1 MSLCILNSKPPCL
14 LVRTLI
20 RQKCLF
26 PLFGTFVAT
35 TLDIM
40 LAQAPTCTV
49 HYREVSSSFSEANPR
64 GIPAVLLTDS
74 HAHVNARHFSRDRD
88 AVLQRARERQ
98 VGRIICP
105 GTDIPTS
112 ESAVALAHEQPGVI
126 YAGAGVHPHDTAGFS
141 DETLVQVR
149 QLAADPSV
157 VAIGEIGLD
166 FFRNLSPA
174 DDQRHAFAAQ
184 VALAR
189 ELDLP
194 IIVHNRDAHAD
205 IMAELKQYGTVRG
218 VWHCFIGDRVMAE
231 EGLALGMYLS
241 FAGPVTY
248 PANTTLREV
257 AAWAPLDRIL
267 VETDCPYLTPH
278 PNRRDRN
285 EPANVALVAAKVAE
299 LRGMLIEDLAATTSA
314 NAAALFRLPPP
325 ADASEAPPTGAE

>member
-1 MSLCILNSKPPCL
+1 
-14 LVRTLI
+14 
-20 RQKCLF
+20 
-26 PLFGTFVAT
+26 
-35 TLDIM
+35 
-40 LAQAPTCTV
+40 
-49 HYREVSSSFSEANPR
+49 
-64 GIPAVLLTDS
+64 VLLTDS

-98 VGRIICP
+98 VGLIICP

-112 ESAVALAHEQPGVI
+112 ESAIALAHQHPGMI
-126 YAGAGVHPHDTAGFS
+126 YAGAGVHPHDSAGFS
-141 DETLVQVR
+141 DATLAEVR
-149 QLAADPSV
+149 RLAAGTGPSGDPAV
-157 VAIGEIGLD
+157 VAVGEIGLD

-174 DDQRHAFAAQ
+174 EDQRRAFAAQ

-218 VWHCFIGDRVMAE
+218 VWHCFIGDRAMAE

-248 PANTTLREV
+248 PANTALMEV

-285 EPANVALVAAKVAE
+285 EPANVALVAAKVAQ
-299 LRGMLIEDLAATTSA
+299 LRGMPLADLAAATSA
-314 NAAALFRLPPP
+314 NAAALFRLPPMP
-325 ADASEAPPTGAE
+325 DASAAPPRGAE